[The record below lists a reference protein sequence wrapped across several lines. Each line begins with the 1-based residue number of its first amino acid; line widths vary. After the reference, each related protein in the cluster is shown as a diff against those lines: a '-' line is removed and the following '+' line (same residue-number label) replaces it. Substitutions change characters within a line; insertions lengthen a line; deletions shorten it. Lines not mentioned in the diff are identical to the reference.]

1 MSIVKPCCD
10 CPETFLELNDTPNS
24 YLGQRGK
31 FVAVKPT
38 EDGLEFVDLNISGNQ
53 ILFFNTIEDLHLQDT
68 GDLDDN
74 QIAYVKETNNF
85 YYLRKN
91 GINKGTPYDPL
102 RINVYSSVNGIWVN
116 MHFKV
121 MYFSNDNY
129 SIQDGLCPETA
140 FNINVFNNII
150 TRSTLENFY
159 IYYKQDIPDAIKR
172 SLNIDVLN
180 INFLHIISP
189 DYALNLNMKCNY
201 IENFYISYGGS
212 EVFEVNFSLV
222 DNNTVNNLHLD
233 GLDYNFRGN
242 YKIKNVFLSEN
253 VSNIVISRSF
263 DFVSRKGIYHTK
275 ILSPTIAIRTNDI
288 YEYSSLLTYNTNRLF
303 TLNDNV
309 EFKHSYISADGNYQS
324 VLLKYKIHYN
334 TIPKYFDVLNDLPFN
349 KQFSNGQY
357 FELILK
363 EQIKNVPECC
373 HEYDT
378 TRKKY
383 VLRPGQIQYF
393 IVDRSIIQNSR
404 VGAILLNIIVEG
416 TIRIRTDTGDI
427 NTLIE
432 DEQRWFVLSRK
443 EFATI
448 TNNIDSYFIIE
459 NPDSDPSY
467 FLMKIIYLY
476 L

>member
-1 MSIVKPCCD
+1 
-10 CPETFLELNDTPNS
+10 
-24 YLGQRGK
+24 
-31 FVAVKPT
+31 
-38 EDGLEFVDLNISGNQ
+38 
-53 ILFFNTIEDLHLQDT
+53 LFFNTIEDLHLQDT
-68 GDLDDN
+68 SDLDDN

-159 IYYKQDIPDAIKR
+159 IYYKQDILDAIKR

-180 INFLHIISP
+180 INFLSIISP

-253 VSNIVISRSF
+253 VSNIVVSRSF

>member
-1 MSIVKPCCD
+1 MSIIKPCCD

-31 FVAVKPT
+31 LVAVKPT

-53 ILFFNTIEDLHLQDT
+53 ILFFNTVEDLHLQDT
-68 GDLDDN
+68 SDLNDN

-91 GINKGTPYDPL
+91 GVNKGTPYDPL

-121 MYFSNDNY
+121 VYFGNGIY
-129 SIQDGLCPETA
+129 PVQDGLCPETA

-150 TRSTLENFY
+150 IRSALENLY
-159 IYYKQDIPDAIKR
+159 IYYKQDILDAIKR
-172 SLNIDVLN
+172 SLSIYIENINSLHVISPNSALILN
-180 INFLHIISP
+180 IECE
-189 DYALNLNMKCNY
+189 YA
-201 IENFYISYGGS
+201 ENFYISYGDI
-212 EVFEVNFSLV
+212 EVFEVDFHRTRYS
-222 DNNTVNNLHLD
+222 TINNLHLD
-233 GLDYNFRGN
+233 GSSFHFMGN
-242 YKIKNVFLSEN
+242 YKIRNVFLYGTVNN
-253 VSNIVISRSF
+253 VSTQHPF
-263 DFVSRKGIYHTK
+263 DFASVKEPYHPK
-275 ILSPTIAIRTNDI
+275 ILSPTIAIKTDDVFD
-288 YEYSSLLTYNTNRLF
+288 YYSLLTYDTDVSF
-303 TLNDNV
+303 TLIDDLKV
-309 EFKHSYISADGNYQS
+309 RCSYISAEGDS
-324 VLLKYKIHYN
+324 SFVLLKYKIHYN
-334 TIPKYFDVLNDLPFN
+334 TVPKYFNILNDLPFN
-349 KQFSNGQY
+349 KRFSNGQY

-383 VLRPGQIQYF
+383 VLRSGQIQYF
-393 IVDRSIIQNSR
+393 IVDRSIIQNSH

-416 TIRIRTDTGDI
+416 RLRIRTDTGSIGQTI
-427 NTLIE
+427 NNQE
-432 DEQRWFVLSRK
+432 RWFVLSKK